1 MAAAAYLLDTSVVL
15 ALIRGKA
22 LGVRI
27 DTTYGLRASAIRP
40 AACIVTYGELLAM
53 ALTNKDK
60 LGAKAETEIHNAMAE
75 LTVIDIHDDDVLRA
89 YAEIY
94 AHLRNHPKGS
104 RTNVGENDM
113 WIAAAARASNST
125 LLTLDRDFDPL
136 EGAMITRLYIDP
148 KAKT

>member
-1 MAAAAYLLDTSVVL
+1 MAAPAYLLDTGVAL

-22 LGVRI
+22 LG
-27 DTTYGLRASAIRP
+27 
-40 AACIVTYGELLAM
+40 
-53 ALTNKDK
+53 
-60 LGAKAETEIHNAMAE
+60 AKAETELRNAMAE

-113 WIAAAARASNST
+113 WISAAARASNST

-136 EGAMITRLYIDP
+136 ESAMITRLYIDP
-148 KAKT
+148 KVKTWT